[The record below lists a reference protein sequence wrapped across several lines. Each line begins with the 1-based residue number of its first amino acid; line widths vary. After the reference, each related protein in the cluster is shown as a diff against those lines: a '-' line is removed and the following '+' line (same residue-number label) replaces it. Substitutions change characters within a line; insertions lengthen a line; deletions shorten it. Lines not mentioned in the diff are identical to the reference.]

1 MRSKVCAKHQKIGR
15 AGLVQ
20 PHDLIIVAFLLEET
34 VLACASACVR
44 TGTRAHARAHVCVCV
59 CTYVCLHVCV
69 GR

>member
-59 CTYVCLHVCV
+59 YVRMYVCMCV
-69 GR
+69 